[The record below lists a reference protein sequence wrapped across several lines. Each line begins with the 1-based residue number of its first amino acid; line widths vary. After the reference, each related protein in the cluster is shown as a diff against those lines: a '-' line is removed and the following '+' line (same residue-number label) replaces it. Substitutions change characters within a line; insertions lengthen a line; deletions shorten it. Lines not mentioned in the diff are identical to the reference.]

1 MGEIVE
7 RKGSDRREHPR
18 FAVESVSVDI
28 TDGENFLFSY
38 LENISEMGIFV
49 HTHDPMPIGTTV
61 VLAFGSYELRVEGI
75 VVWVNVARDDGAS
88 LNPGMGVRF
97 VGLSEPQRELVLEL
111 IRTLAY
117 VSRGPIN

>member
-1 MGEIVE
+1 MGGIVE
-7 RKGSDRREHPR
+7 RKGADRREHPR
-18 FAVESVSVDI
+18 FAVEPVSVDI
-28 TDGENFLFSY
+28 SDGENFLFSY

-49 HTHDPMPIGTTV
+49 HTHEPMPVGTSV
-61 VLAFGSYELRVEGI
+61 MLAFGTYELRVEGI
-75 VVWVNVARDDGAS
+75 VVWVNPSRHGAS

-97 VGLSEPQRELVLEL
+97 VGLSDEQRELVLEI